1 MQLHEHYQQ
10 AIKEHNVLLEFAR
23 HAQQSNI
30 VLCYAK
36 KDNHNHET
44 NNALAL
50 ALLRAN
56 CLNVMQEI
64 PLNHMTWE
72 VEQAQR
78 NSATLRSD
86 VETLR
91 GLLTYP
97 IED

>member
-30 VLCYAK
+30 VLCYVK

-56 CLNVMQEI
+56 CPSVMQEI
-64 PLNHMTWE
+64 PLNRVAFE
-72 VEQAQR
+72 VEQAQC
-78 NSATLRSD
+78 NSATLRAD
-86 VETLR
+86 IHTLR
-91 GLLTYP
+91 ELLTYP

>member
-23 HAQQSNI
+23 HARQSNI
-30 VLCYAK
+30 VLCYVK
-36 KDNHNHET
+36 TDDHDNEA

-50 ALLRAN
+50 ALLHAN
-56 CLNVMQEI
+56 CPSVMQEI
-64 PLNHMTWE
+64 PLNRVAFE

-78 NSATLRSD
+78 NSATLRAD
-86 VETLR
+86 IHTLR
-91 GLLTYP
+91 ELLTYP